1 MGGQTNR
8 SPWTS
13 VPRSD
18 SAPKDSLQRRA
29 IPQSLGQSRGAG
41 HCGPAAPCLLHCT
54 RSEVTMRF
62 HSLRTAV
69 LFGLVALALMA
80 NGKKPIAAAQLAPPP
95 APPSVALSASSAS
108 VQAGQPVTLTWSST
122 NATSVTLEPS
132 VGRVAAQGST
142 TVRPSQSTTYTA
154 AATGA
159 GGSAHASAQVI
170 ITPAP
175 PPAAV
180 REPSQEEIPSDQRQM
195 RGLDEQIQEI
205 KSDALRMSAELSQL
219 EEKLLYPS
227 GTQVAIFVA
236 LAKGDTMRL
245 DAVRLQID
253 GQLVAHYIYSAKEL
267 QALRKGGVQR
277 IYVGNVATGDHK
289 LDVLVDGKL
298 EDGADFS
305 RSGQFAFRKEVKPKL
320 VGLTLAGPRSSNT
333 PIALGEW

>member
-1 MGGQTNR
+1 
-8 SPWTS
+8 
-13 VPRSD
+13 
-18 SAPKDSLQRRA
+18 
-29 IPQSLGQSRGAG
+29 
-41 HCGPAAPCLLHCT
+41 
-54 RSEVTMRF
+54 MRF
-62 HSLRTAV
+62 CSLRTAI
-69 LFGLVALALMA
+69 LFGSFVLALMA
-80 NGKKPIAAAQLAPPP
+80 NGRKPIAAAQLAPPR
-95 APPSVALSASSAS
+95 ASPSVALSASPASA
-108 VQAGQPVTLTWSST
+108 QAGQPVTLTWSST
-122 NATSVTLEPS
+122 NATSITLEPS

-142 TVRPSQSTTYTA
+142 TVKPSQTTTYTVT
-154 AATGA
+154 ATGP
-159 GGSAHASAQVI
+159 GGSAHASAQVT

-175 PPAAV
+175 LPAAV
-180 REPSQEEIPSDQRQM
+180 EKPSQEEISSDQRQM

-205 KSDALRMSAELSQL
+205 KSDALHMSAELSQL

-236 LAKGDTMRL
+236 LAKDDTMRL

-298 EDGADFS
+298 EGGADFN
-305 RSGQFAFRKEVKPKL
+305 RTGQFTFRKEVKPKL
-320 VGLTLAGPRSSNT
+320 VGLTLAGPRSGNT